1 MNVCIIGVGSELLLG
16 QIANTN
22 AQYLSR
28 VLNEAGHHVLEHI
41 VVGDNAKRLKAVL
54 ERALQTY
61 DGIILTGG
69 LGPTKDDLT
78 KQTVAEVLNQKLVTD
93 EEALKY
99 IKNYFK
105 AQQRMMTPNNKQ
117 QALVIQGAHVLKN
130 DVGMAPGMM
139 IEKNHQKIVL
149 LPGPPR
155 ELKPMVSKY
164 MMPHFTEDN
173 ETIYS
178 EVLRFAGIGESAIE
192 TELMDLINAQT
203 NPTIAPLAGAH
214 EVTIRL
220 TGNGSNQQQC
230 EKVIEPV
237 KRQILN
243 RVGEYYYGSNDVTLE
258 GSVMSQTQ
266 HTIAIYDGVT
276 DGNLNMRLKQVDDE
290 HFLQGY
296 MLHHPQFIDEKVDIE
311 TQLHQSAYFVQS
323 LYNTTHA
330 ISLLFKHHTVYIG
343 LFNGK
348 ALEVIRFNITQQQL
362 RTPDRNSNY
371 IMIEWL
377 NWLKSASIN
386 KK

>member
-54 ERALQTY
+54 TRALQTY

-78 KQTVAEVLNQKLVTD
+78 KQTVAEVLNQQLVTD
-93 EEALKY
+93 EAALEY
-99 IKNYFK
+99 IENYFK
-105 AQQRMMTPNNKQ
+105 VQQRVMTPNNKQ
-117 QALVIQGAHVLKN
+117 QALVIRGAHVLKN

-173 ETIYS
+173 GTIYS

-192 TELMDLINAQT
+192 TELMDLIRAQM

-243 RVGEYYYGSNDVTLE
+243 RVGEYYYGSNDATLE
-258 GSVMSQTQ
+258 GSVMAQTQ

-311 TQLHQSAYFVQS
+311 TQLLQSAYFVQS
-323 LYNTTHA
+323 LYNTAHA
-330 ISLLFKHHTVYIG
+330 TSLLFKHHTVYIG

-348 ALEVIRFNITQQQL
+348 ALEVIHFNIAQQQL

-377 NWLKSASIN
+377 NWLKSAAIS